1 MQSRLCLYLVMQ
13 YELDYDGGEAYT
25 VCEGGFP
32 VALFVDEAAAK
43 KHAEK
48 LQKKWEA
55 ELDGDEVFYDYND
68 EYADEPTLPFMY
80 SVKKVFL
87 YLDDFDTST
96 SLIESV
102 LNAQPSEHERVLL
115 AEKCCR

>member
-13 YELDYDGGEAYT
+13 YELDYDDEAFT

-55 ELDGDEVFYDYND
+55 ELKGDEVFYDYND
-68 EYADEPTLPFMY
+68 KYADEPTLPFMY

-87 YLDDFDTST
+87 YLDDFDTSAG
-96 SLIESV
+96 LIKSV
-102 LNAQPSEHERVLL
+102 LAAQPSEHERALL
-115 AEKCCR
+115 VEKCFG